1 MRKRLEDEERER
13 KCKEKKEKIKQI
25 EHEEGISKEVGNN
38 TNRKESK

>member
-25 EHEEGISKEVGNN
+25 EQGGN
-38 TNRKESK
+38 K